1 MFDTFRKR
9 MKLEIYLLS
18 YVVKM
23 QKAWGDG
30 RRLKNYTLGI
40 PEVGRAL
47 HKSESSFSFLLRKF
61 S

>member
-1 MFDTFRKR
+1 

-47 HKSESSFSFLLRKF
+47 H
-61 S
+61 